1 MFEQRMPSETI
12 SDGIFV
18 WTELMVRMTDLE
30 G

>member
-18 WTELMVRMTDLE
+18 RAGLMVRMADLE